1 MGLSPL
7 LSGWWVLILIGVV
20 GLVLLSA
27 AALYVLMQPT
37 KSAVT
42 LPPRA
47 PAPMPMMQPAQMAAW
62 SSHPET
68 HPMTAP
74 MPAPFAAFAPPPMP
88 FQSPDHTMPLAALTG
103 DMLDN
108 ALIMMAPR
116 VSPSVSPISPPEQRA
131 SANVAPPTSKPSK
144 PSSKAPLPLRP
155 NPTLVS
161 ATPPPMPR
169 RTLPPPA
176 SRVPARPYALAAMA
190 PSKAAELLS
199 LQLDSD
205 LPPAMQTPH
214 APDTEKSLEDDDA
227 PTMMTTWES
236 MGSAEKPRRGSA

>member
-7 LSGWWVLILIGVV
+7 LSGWWVLIVIGVV

-47 PAPMPMMQPAQMAAW
+47 PMPVIQPPQMAAW

-68 HPMTAP
+68 QPMTAP
-74 MPAPFAAFAPPPMP
+74 MPQFAAFTPAPPP
-88 FQSPDHTMPLAALTG
+88 FVSPDHTMPLAALTG

-116 VSPSVSPISPPEQRA
+116 VSPSISPISPPQQRERA
-131 SANVAPPTSKPSK
+131 SAAPPSTSKPA
-144 PSSKAPLPLRP
+144 SSKAPLPLRP
-155 NPTLVS
+155 NATLVS

-176 SRVPARPYALAAMA
+176 SRVPARPYQLAAMA

-236 MGSAEKPRRGSA
+236 MDSAEKPRRGSA